1 MGDLLIE
8 MNDMWKMLE
17 KSQRSADPSALEGH
31 VNELIH
37 MARQKTAGQN
47 RSDNRKDIPFELLDL
62 IKWMIICKACYLV
75 LDERWDQVKEI
86 FKDE

>member
-1 MGDLLIE
+1 MMNNMWE
-8 MNDMWKMLE
+8 MFE
-17 KSQRSADPSALEGH
+17 KGQRSANPVGLEEH

-37 MARQKTAGQN
+37 MAMQKTAGQN

-62 IKWMIICKACYLV
+62 IKWSIICEACYLV
-75 LDERWDQVKEI
+75 LDERFDKVKEI